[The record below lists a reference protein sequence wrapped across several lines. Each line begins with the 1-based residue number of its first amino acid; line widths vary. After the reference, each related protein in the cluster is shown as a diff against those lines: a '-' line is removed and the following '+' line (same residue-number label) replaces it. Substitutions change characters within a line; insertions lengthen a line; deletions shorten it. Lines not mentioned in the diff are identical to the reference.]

1 MYSSV
6 AILGFAAVQGAHA
19 WGSLGHETVA
29 YVASHYVKTATK
41 NWAQNILGDT
51 STDYLANVATWADS
65 YRYTTAGKF
74 SAPYHF
80 IDAQDNPPSSCNVD
94 YDRDC
99 TNGACVVAAIANYTS
114 RVQSTTLSSTQVNYA
129 LRFIVHFMGDITQ
142 PLHDESYD
150 LGGNDIDVTF
160 NGDDTNLHA
169 SWDTSI
175 PEQLIGGYSLSDA
188 QDWANDL
195 IQQIDSGN
203 YSSQKSSWISGLD
216 ITNAKASAMAWAT
229 DANAFVCST
238 VAPNG
243 WDDLEN
249 AELYPDYYNGVV
261 DTVELQIAKGGYRL
275 AKWLDAIA
283 AKAASKKVKR
293 DVDEEFEELSESELE
308 RELEVPKRALTAI
321 ERRRAAVGFGCGD
334 HTH

>member
-6 AILGFAAVQGAHA
+6 AIISLAAVQGAHA

-29 YVASHYVKTATK
+29 YIASHYVKSATK
-41 NWAQNILGDT
+41 TWAQNILGDT
-51 STDYLANVATWADS
+51 SSDYLANVATWADS

-80 IDAQDNPPSSCNVD
+80 IDAQDDPPSSCNVD

-99 TNGACVVAAIANYTS
+99 TNGACVVAAISNYTS
-114 RVQSTTLSSTQVNYA
+114 RVQSTSLSSTQVNYA

-175 PEQLIGGYSLSDA
+175 PEQLVGGYSLSDA

-195 IQQIDSGN
+195 IQQIDSGS

-216 ITNAKASAMAWAT
+216 VTNAKTSAMKWAT

-283 AKAASKKVKR
+283 ARAASKKVKR
-293 DVDEEFEELSESELE
+293 DAEDEVEELIERELLS
-308 RELEVPKRALTAI
+308 ELEVPKRPLTAI